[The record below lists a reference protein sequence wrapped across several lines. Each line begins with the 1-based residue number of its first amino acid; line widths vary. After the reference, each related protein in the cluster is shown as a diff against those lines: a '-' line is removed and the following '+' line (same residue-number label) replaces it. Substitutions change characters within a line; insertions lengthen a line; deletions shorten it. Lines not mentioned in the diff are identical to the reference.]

1 MILNSSTT
9 CVDMNKCTSMIITG
23 IRGTELESLFK
34 QFYEQMID
42 DKKIIVQMIKEL
54 SSVTPIEIDGMDS
67 STRRATATSFS
78 CLWSYDYIRFPKYC
92 NPNHVVPYNMNGITY
107 FTPNRCDKVS
117 EKFMKEWRRKF
128 KGFNGLP
135 LRKFGIDIKPSCGY
149 ICFHW
154 KPIMYKGKY
163 GIDVS
168 DGIKLYLPNIKD
180 KQYEIEAV

>member
-1 MILNSSTT
+1 
-9 CVDMNKCTSMIITG
+9 MIITG

-54 SSVTPIEIDGMDS
+54 SNVTPIEIDGVDS

-117 EKFMKEWRRKF
+117 EKFIHERMETQIQR
-128 KGFNGLP
+128 
-135 LRKFGIDIKPSCGY
+135 I
-149 ICFHW
+149 
-154 KPIMYKGKY
+154 
-163 GIDVS
+163 
-168 DGIKLYLPNIKD
+168 
-180 KQYEIEAV
+180 